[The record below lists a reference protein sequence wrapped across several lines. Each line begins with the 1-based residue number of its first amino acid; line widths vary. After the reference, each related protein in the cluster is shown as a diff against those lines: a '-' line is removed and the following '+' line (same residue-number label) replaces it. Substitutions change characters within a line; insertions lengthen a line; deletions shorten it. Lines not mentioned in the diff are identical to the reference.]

1 MKRDFSW
8 WVFPLLSLG
17 VFSVVGGGWG
27 EPLLHAQEPASTG
40 VTAAETLARQL
51 SAGEYSLALS
61 SDANVQSKAPSA
73 ASQTRWSQ
81 ILDHRRGAE
90 QDFSLR
96 SRIDRWGDTT
106 GSSSQATPNASR
118 ISDADYSA
126 GPDADAGGAPDSS
139 RPGASGGMVQ
149 ADFDSLIDLIQTV
162 VEPDSWEENGGPGS
176 ISTFRNG
183 VVIDVAG
190 QLRFAQP
197 KQVKSGSL
205 LAGQASSLKL
215 VKDAELRFVSL
226 PKLESQLRAFAEA
239 GQPVPDSVRYLGGMY
254 EIQAIAVDA
263 AAGDLFLVGPAGPWE
278 INPQG
283 VAVHVETQRPVLHL
297 DDLVACLRNV
307 MYGRSILGCSIDP
320 KPGQFQK
327 AAELAGKWNLT
338 VPQVR
343 DRFLTAVGPQD
354 TAVFGV
360 PAWSHSAHVLLTA
373 DYHIKLL
380 AMGSIPAGPQLPSF
394 LERCEA
400 DDPPSEIIRW
410 WFTLADPEIQES
422 EDSNLFTI
430 RGPVMELKTEA
441 KFVAGQRGGEQA
453 APPRSL
459 AAESFV
465 ADFNRQLPQLR
476 RLFPVYGQ
484 LENLFQWAV
493 VAQVI
498 HGRSL
503 PARIGWQPS
512 FLVGQREGNSRYAMQ
527 RFPEIREVELVV
539 NHRTLPLKR
548 VAGGPAQK
556 QVIVAISG
564 GVEVNATWDQVQSV
578 MKSRSLDAF
587 PSELRTGAE
596 DVRSVLSPSRI
607 GVDETTAT
615 LNSLVWFAD
624 H

>member
-1 MKRDFSW
+1 MKRDFSRW
-8 WVFPLLSLG
+8 ADALLFFGLVALVG
-17 VFSVVGGGWG
+17 ACLCESVSQ
-27 EPLLHAQEPASTG
+27 AQEPASSG
-40 VTAAETLARQL
+40 MTASEALARQM

-61 SDANVQSKAPSA
+61 SGVTANSGETSAMRDAHWNQVFN
-73 ASQTRWSQ
+73 
-81 ILDHRRGAE
+81 HRRQAD
-90 QDFSLR
+90 QDFSIR
-96 SRIDRWGDTT
+96 GQGNRWGHST
-106 GSSSQATPNASR
+106 GSLGQASQREGGVAGEGYSSGSRAAT
-118 ISDADYSA
+118 
-126 GPDADAGGAPDSS
+126 GPIPSSPQRGAAGGQ
-139 RPGASGGMVQ
+139 VQ
-149 ADFDSLIDLIQTV
+149 ADFDSLINLIQTV
-162 VEPDSWEENGGPGS
+162 VEPDSWEENGGTGA
-176 ISTFRNG
+176 ITTFRNG

-197 KQVKSGSL
+197 KQVKSSSL
-205 LAGQASSLKL
+205 LAGPASTLKL

-226 PKLESQLRAFAEA
+226 PKLESQLRALSEA
-239 GQPVPDSVRYLGGMY
+239 GQPVPDSLRYLGGMY

-278 INPQG
+278 INKQG
-283 VAVHVETQRPVLHL
+283 VAVHLATQRPVLHL

-327 AAELAGKWNLT
+327 AAELASKWNLT

-360 PAWSHSAHVLLTA
+360 PTWSHAAHVLLTA

-380 AMGSIPAGPQLPSF
+380 AMGSIDAGPKLPSF
-394 LERCEA
+394 LDRCKA

-422 EDSNLFTI
+422 EDGNLFTI

-441 KFVAGQRGGEQA
+441 KFVAGQRGGNQA
-453 APPRSL
+453 APPRSM
-459 AAESFV
+459 AAETFV
-465 ADFNRQLPQLR
+465 ADFNRQLPQVR

-503 PARIGWQPS
+503 HARVGWQPS
-512 FLVGQREGNSRYAMQ
+512 FLVGEREGNSRYAMQ

-539 NHRTLPLKR
+539 NHRTMPVNR

-564 GVEVNATWDQVQSV
+564 GVEVNATWDQVQSA
-578 MKSRSLDAF
+578 MKSRSLDTF
-587 PSELRTGAE
+587 PSDLRTGAE
-596 DVRSVLSPSRI
+596 DVRSILSPAVI
-607 GVDETTAT
+607 GAAESTTT
-615 LNSLVWFAD
+615 LPSPVWFAD
-624 H
+624 K